1 MFNNLSHIPRL
12 TTPSMQRDTNQRKA
26 IREAL
31 MAADRPL
38 SPQELLDA
46 AQSRVPGMGMATV
59 YRTVK
64 GLLEENW
71 LVPVDLPGEPPR
83 YEVAGKPHHHHFRC
97 EGCGR
102 VYEVHGCPGSM
113 DNLVPEGFKL
123 RSHQI
128 TLVGICGECTGGH
141 DSLVPSGGHHA
152 HSHSHGH
159 HHHPGSNHR
168 S

>member
-1 MFNNLSHIPRL
+1 MFINLSHIPRL
-12 TTPSMQRDTNQRKA
+12 TTNSMQRDTNQRKA

-31 MAADRPL
+31 LAADRPL

-64 GLLEENW
+64 GLLEEKW
-71 LVPVDLPGEPPR
+71 LVSVDLPGEPPR

-97 EGCGR
+97 ESCGK
-102 VYEVHGCPGSM
+102 VYEVHGCPGAM
-113 DNLVPEGFKL
+113 DDLVPEGFKL

-128 TLVGICGECTGGH
+128 TLVGVCGEC
-141 DSLVPSGGHHA
+141 SSVPVASVGPVGHHG
-152 HSHSHGH
+152 HGHSHGH
-159 HHHPGSNHR
+159 GHR
-168 S
+168 H